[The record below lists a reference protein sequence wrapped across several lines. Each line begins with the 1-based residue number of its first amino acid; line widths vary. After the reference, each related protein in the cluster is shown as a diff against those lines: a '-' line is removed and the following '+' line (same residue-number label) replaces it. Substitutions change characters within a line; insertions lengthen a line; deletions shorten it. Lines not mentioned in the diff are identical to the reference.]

1 MTLLWGDIVPQDH
14 FLMWP
19 CHHQHMPIK
28 FLPGIVSSPPYH
40 LQNCVF
46 EGDILLFGY
55 ICYLLFLN
63 YKSHSLVSLW
73 QTEGQRL
80 LVCHWDSAM
89 SNSTLEPLSL
99 REIRELLVEV
109 SLKILRECQG
119 SGCSSA
125 IPSHLPP
132 QAMDAVN
139 RSSGKASWWRERVA
153 THLKWSLLYCPF
165 LVLYNSVTYVKRN
178 PQF

>member
-1 MTLLWGDIVPQDH
+1 
-14 FLMWP
+14 
-19 CHHQHMPIK
+19 MPIK
-28 FLPGIVSSPPYH
+28 FLPGIVSTPPYH
-40 LQNCVF
+40 LQNCAF
-46 EGDILLFGY
+46 EGDIFLFGY

-139 RSSGKASWWRERVA
+139 RSSGKEGFMVKGEGGHTPKVITA
-153 THLKWSLLYCPF
+153 LLSF
-165 LVLYNSVTYVKRN
+165 SFLYNSVTYVKRN